1 MESLHYN
8 LQDNN
13 LSTKTIVQSTDC
25 ISASSRRHCSPFRND
40 WASIVKEG
48 LALVLSVEHWGTKI
62 KPSFPYQK
70 DWRTSSNWDYMCD
83 LVNYSRTYW
92 PLIFWRTFE
101 MTLFCLNWEFDF
113 FFFFNTCWSLFEEK
127 KLYIS
132 NYEYVKMII
141 FCTCT
146 KTFRLLHNRISVVL
160 PK

>member
-113 FFFFNTCWSLFEEK
+113 FFFLILVDLCLK
-127 KLYIS
+127 KRNCTFQIMDMWKWLYF
-132 NYEYVKMII
+132 V
-141 FCTCT
+141 
-146 KTFRLLHNRISVVL
+146 HVL
-160 PK
+160 KLSGYSTTEFP